1 MMNSKFPEETEL
13 VKNAS
18 VLKFRATV
26 RMILLNLRNCLKIGG
41 VVQ

>member
-1 MMNSKFPEETEL
+1 MMNSKFPEDTEL
-13 VKNAS
+13 VKTAS

-26 RMILLNLRNCLKIGG
+26 RMISINLRNSLKIGG